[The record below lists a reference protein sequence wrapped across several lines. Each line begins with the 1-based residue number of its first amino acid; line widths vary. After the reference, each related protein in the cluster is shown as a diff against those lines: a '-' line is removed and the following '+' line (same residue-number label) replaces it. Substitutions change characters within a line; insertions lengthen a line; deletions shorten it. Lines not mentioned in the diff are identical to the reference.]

1 MKKTLSLLT
10 LFALT
15 ACNSTTVIPGST
27 IKTRTKTI
35 VYTDTDTAADTNLD
49 SRVAVYPITPN
60 LIEKMRTHPYFPK
73 PTKAWSKAKALTA
86 TASAAATSS
95 ISWFGRTPTSIPPS
109 SKATRK
115 PTKSAAAPGWMRA
128 VILLTR

>member
-60 LIEKMRTHPYFPK
+60 LIEKNAYAARTFPIQ
-73 PTKAWSKAKALTA
+73 PRLGAKQKRLPLPHRQRRRPQYHGLGAL
-86 TASAAATSS
+86 
-95 ISWFGRTPTSIPPS
+95 RP
-109 SKATRK
+109 
-115 PTKSAAAPGWMRA
+115 
-128 VILLTR
+128 

>member
-60 LIEKMRTHPYFPK
+60 LIEKCASRCTFPSQ
-73 PTKAWSKAKALTA
+73 PRFGAKKKCYRYRIG
-86 TASAAATSS
+86 SGTSS
-95 ISWFGRTPTSIPPS
+95 ISWFGRTPTSTPLS

-115 PTKSAAAPGWMRA
+115 PTKSAAVPG
-128 VILLTR
+128 